1 MSNDT
6 NTPPLADNGA
16 RRGFFLALSAYLL
29 WGFLPLYMKAIAHV
43 PPLEVLSHRILWSVP
58 VAGLVLLY
66 FGQLN
71 EIKLA
76 LRNPR
81 ILLMATLTAAL
92 ITVNWGIYIWAV
104 SNNHALDAALGYFIN
119 PLFSIFLG
127 AVLLKERLEKL
138 QYVAI
143 LSVVIGVAI
152 LTWQTGGLPIVG
164 LCLTVSWGFY
174 AFLRKTLPI
183 GGAQGLFLEVLILA
197 PIALI
202 YVFYIHATNQASFL
216 SLNVSTD
223 VLLFL
228 AGVVTAVP
236 LMLFT
241 SGSKYLRLSTL
252 GIMQYIA
259 PTMIFI
265 CAVFVFGEPFDTGK
279 LLAFTFIWAAVVIYT
294 AAIIKKSA

>member
-6 NTPPLADNGA
+6 NTPPLANNGA

-216 SLNVSTD
+216 SLNVTTD
-223 VLLFL
+223 ILLFF

>member
-1 MSNDT
+1 MSND
-6 NTPPLADNGA
+6 NTYAAPADNGA

-138 QYVAI
+138 QYFAI

-152 LTWQTGGLPIVG
+152 LTWQSGGLPIVG

-183 GGAQGLFLEVLILA
+183 GGAQGLFLEVLILS

-202 YVFYIHATNQASFL
+202 YVVYIHATDQASFL
-216 SLNVSTD
+216 SVDASTD
-223 VLLFL
+223 TLLFF
-228 AGVVTAVP
+228 AGVITAVP